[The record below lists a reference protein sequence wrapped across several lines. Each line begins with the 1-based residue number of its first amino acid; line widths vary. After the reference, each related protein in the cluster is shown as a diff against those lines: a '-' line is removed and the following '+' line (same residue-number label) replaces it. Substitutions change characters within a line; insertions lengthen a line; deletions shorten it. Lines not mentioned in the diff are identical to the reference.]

1 MDGNKRNFSLSIWD
15 HKDNFLCIL
24 KSANSDFEG
33 QSYNED
39 LIENIN
45 GEKTLSFSIP
55 MYIFSYDENNIPSSN
70 FIQNEAW
77 DYIKNEEKIRY
88 VEYHPITNV
97 PIKTQEFVLKEF
109 TENRDGEQ
117 KIINCVCE
125 SLAVY
130 ELGKIG
136 WGITFDTNYITNY
149 ELGSKEENGEK
160 ISNCPDLL
168 TLDYWMKKLLYKE
181 SNIGRVSTTT
191 ECTYLLQGIQLRDN
205 EGYSINEEIISS
217 TTGEHSYNRI
227 EEPFCDSEES
237 DEFKKY
243 YNPTGWTWEVQ
254 AKFENDPEKQ
264 SISTLYETPVINQF
278 IETYPNY
285 FVGQSYQ
292 KRIGSDDNTKQL
304 RRHPIEENEL
314 NEWTYVTDIKK
325 RLVTAERSN
334 IFSIIQDLC
343 ETFEIW
349 AYFQYTYSDEGKIT
363 ERKILFKTESID
375 ENIKFDFSYGKNL
388 KSCSRSSNSN
398 DLITKLHITNVDS
411 EMIDGNI
418 LSIQQSTANPTGENY
433 IYNFDYFYNIG
444 MLTRESEKGIDSD
457 EYKINFHC
465 GNLRNINNKIINIQ
479 KFLTPLY
486 DRRDVLQGDLTIEE
500 GSRIGY
506 IDNIQSIQNKIDAI
520 PPNDRLIN
528 SWSDDNNQYNHVGE
542 LKTYSATTKP
552 GSFTETDWLYINF
565 GREDVL
571 VKDLLYY
578 KYYLNDNNELQ
589 EDSITTTVNGYIPRV
604 FSYGDWHSGNAFIS
618 ENNNTYFKTFTEN
631 GYNCIYDYSSIGNGS
646 FIKGIYIKK
655 SFVNS
660 STYGRIRYKYAPLA
674 YYYLLIKDYW
684 DKIGNEETRIDNTQ
698 EDLLNIKNKILLY
711 ELQLKKLLK
720 EKNESILQFENDYR
734 PFIREGYWEPSNYQ
748 SQLSE
753 EIFDTDFSDNFNY
766 FKKERIPLN
775 TLKLNDSL
783 STYSYYFDLGNANNI
798 DVDSI
803 KMRVLSKLDPG
814 TDVYIPHYQG
824 HNYELYLNG
833 SNLICAIDPA
843 LITQYEIKNYEPKYY
858 KTEVT
863 YQDKNGNSSTI
874 TKTWIQGSINID
886 NYKFYLNEEN
896 LITDKLKVYGNSI
909 EESNLLTQ
917 YEDYFYNYES
927 VGYNSRGEWV
937 DLSEQESYSTDIQ
950 YKYSFRIN
958 FKLTNNTIRFLTED
972 NPKFILDYA
981 KETTLQYIYNDSVA
995 TSKKYSTPQ
1004 VQYNIS
1010 VVDLSSLNGY
1020 EDYKPKIG
1028 QKVPIFDEE
1037 MHFHNFEGFITSI
1050 NYPLEEKYN
1059 TELTIATYN
1068 TKFEEVFQKLT
1079 ATMSDISYNSNE
1091 IYKAANAFETNGA
1104 IRTDVFKKSLQDNF
1118 EAVNLGVNNEI
1129 TIDETEGITLKD
1141 SDNNYGVK
1149 LIGRGIF
1156 LTKDITQGTSTEWR
1170 TGITGEGINTNV
1182 LTAGS
1187 LDTKQITIWN
1197 SSEQQARFVW
1207 NEQGLFAYGDKF
1219 GTPTSTET
1227 SYQELIDYS
1236 KYVKYNQNGLE
1247 FNDNGKS
1254 ALSLGWNGLKIQTQN
1269 NALQL
1274 DADKGL
1280 ILYQGEENKKTRLE
1294 LGVLD
1299 EGTLYG
1305 LRLSSTTG
1313 ERTFQSDSDGNL
1325 WLHQHIRLGGSIN
1338 TSNEVQ
1344 NPTAGIYG
1352 LENSNSSSVPVEMQ
1366 MGIRRN
1372 NEGKVI
1378 WDSTPIRFW
1387 AGLQDRDSYT
1397 TNIHITWD
1405 EIISAT
1411 NGQTNFTTLVDNNSP
1426 SLAKFKVSANGDIIA
1441 SGIDVGGWIG
1451 EGDKLRSF
1459 DNQAILRSNRYGS
1472 HDEYP
1477 LIAIGKNGETT
1488 YGSNYNFRVYQNGSV
1503 NITKGEINIGSG
1515 QFKVTSNGA
1524 VTAKNIT
1531 IQGSNSSITD
1541 GKVGQLTIN
1550 NGGLEITAGEYK
1562 TAVYA
1567 KANSDELAFQA
1578 GPVSTP
1584 SFAVNGKGVVYIN
1597 NGKINITSS
1606 NTEDTAI
1613 NVNNLFTVTKGGKVT
1628 ASNIKII
1635 GTNSTETNIIETNY
1649 FKVSN
1654 TGQVTASNIKI
1665 TGDNL
1670 SSGSD
1675 IIYTTNFKVTN
1686 NGTVTADNIIFN
1698 GTITAKVRGV
1708 DYTGIDTG
1716 EIVTVTADDGT
1727 QITWRVVKGLVVG
1740 RKK

>member
-15 HKDNFLCIL
+15 HKDNFLCNL
-24 KSANSDFEG
+24 KSANSDFKG

-77 DYIKNEEKIRY
+77 NYIKNEEKIRY
-88 VEYHPITNV
+88 IEYHPITNV
-97 PIKTQEFVLKEF
+97 PIKIQEFVLKEF

-117 KIINCVCE
+117 KIINCICE

-136 WGITFDTNYITNY
+136 WGITFDTNYITKY
-149 ELGSKEENGEK
+149 ELESKEENGEK

-205 EGYSINEEIISS
+205 EGYPINEEIISS
-217 TTGEHSYNRI
+217 STGERSYNRI
-227 EEPFCDSEES
+227 EEPICSSEES
-237 DEFKKY
+237 EEFKKY

-264 SISTLYETPVINQF
+264 SISTLYEAPVINQF
-278 IETYPNY
+278 IETFPNY

-292 KRIGSDDNTKQL
+292 KRIGSDDSTKQL

-325 RLVTAERSN
+325 RLVSAERSN

-363 ERKILFKTESID
+363 ERKILFKTESVD

-398 DLITKLHITNVDS
+398 DLITKLHVTNVDS
-411 EMIDGNI
+411 GMIDGNI

-433 IYNFDYFYNIG
+433 IYNFDYFYKIG
-444 MLTRESEKGIDSD
+444 MLTKESEKGIDSD

-479 KFLTPLY
+479 KFLAPLY

-500 GSRIGY
+500 GSKIGY

-528 SWSDDNNQYNHVGE
+528 SWSADNNQYNHVGE
-542 LKTYSATTKP
+542 LKTYSATTRP
-552 GSFTETDWLYINF
+552 GSPTESDWLYINF

-571 VKDLLYY
+571 VKNLEYCNC
-578 KYYLNDNNELQ
+578 YLNNDNILQ
-589 EDSITTTVNGYIPRV
+589 KDTISTTTINGYIPRV
-604 FSYGDWHSGNAFIS
+604 FSYGDWHSGGIS
-618 ENNNTYFKTFTEN
+618 LSEDNNTYFINFIED
-631 GYNCIYDYSSIGNGS
+631 GYNCIYDYSSIGDGN
-646 FIKGIYIKK
+646 FIKGIYINK
-655 SFVNS
+655 SIVGSN
-660 STYGRIRYKYAPLA
+660 TYGRIRYKYAPLA
-674 YYYLLIKDYW
+674 YYFLLIEDYW
-684 DKIGNEETRIDNTQ
+684 NRIGEEEIRINNTQ
-698 EDLLNIKNKILLY
+698 EDLLNIKNRILLY

-734 PFIREGYWEPSNYQ
+734 PFIREGYWEPSDYQ

-753 EIFDTDFSDNFNY
+753 EIFNTDFSDNFNWLD
-766 FKKERIPLN
+766 KGLTQLKD
-775 TLKLNDSL
+775 LKLNDSL
-783 STYSYYFDLGNANNI
+783 STYSYYFNLGLAKDI
-798 DVDSI
+798 DIDSI
-803 KMRVLSKLDPG
+803 KMRVKSKLDPG

-824 HNYELYLNG
+824 NNYELYLSG
-833 SNLICAIDPA
+833 ENLICAIDPA
-843 LITQYEIKNYEPKYY
+843 LIAQYEIKGYEQEYY
-858 KTEVT
+858 QTEVT
-863 YQDKNGNSSTI
+863 YLPIIDGNTQTSTT
-874 TKTWIQGSINID
+874 TKIFDWINEPINVND
-886 NYKFYLNEEN
+886 YKIYLNEEN
-896 LITDKLKVYGNSI
+896 LITDRLKVYGNSI
-909 EESNLLTQ
+909 NESNLLIP
-917 YEDYFYNYES
+917 YEDYSYNYKS
-927 VGYNSRGEWV
+927 VGYDSKGEWV

-950 YKYSFRIN
+950 YKYSFLIN
-958 FKLTNNTIRFLTED
+958 FKLTNNTIRFLAED
-972 NPKFILDYA
+972 DPKFILDYA

-1004 VQYNIS
+1004 VEYNIS

-1059 TELTIATYN
+1059 TELTIATYG

-1079 ATMSDISYNSNE
+1079 ATMSDISYNSND
-1091 IYKAANAFETNGA
+1091 IYKAVNSFEANGA

-1156 LTKDITQGTSTEWR
+1156 LTKDITQGASTDWR

-1187 LDTKQITIWN
+1187 IDTKQITIWN
-1197 SSEQQARFVW
+1197 SSEKQARFVW
-1207 NEQGLFAYGDKF
+1207 NEQGLFAYADKF
-1219 GTPTSTET
+1219 GTSTTTET
-1227 SYQELIDYS
+1227 PYQELIDYS
-1236 KYVKYNQNGLE
+1236 KYVKYNQEGLE
-1247 FNDNGKS
+1247 FSDNGNS
-1254 ALSLGWNGLKIQTQN
+1254 ALSLGWQGLKIQAQN
-1269 NALQL
+1269 KALQL
-1274 DADKGL
+1274 DADNGL
-1280 ILYQGEENKKTRLE
+1280 VLKDSTTTTRLE

-1299 EGTLYG
+1299 HGILYG
-1305 LRLSSTTG
+1305 LRLSSTSG
-1313 ERTFQSDSDGNL
+1313 VPTFQSDSDGNL
-1325 WLHQHIRLGGSIN
+1325 WLHQHIRLGG
-1338 TSNEVQ
+1338 EMVDGKVQ

-1352 LENSNSSSVPVEMQ
+1352 LSTNVPREMQ
-1366 MGIRRN
+1366 MGVRRN
-1372 NEGKVI
+1372 NEGEVI
-1378 WDSTPIRFW
+1378 WDETPIRFW
-1387 AGLQDRDSYT
+1387 AGPQTQEDYKN
-1397 TNIHITWD
+1397 NIHID
-1405 EIISAT
+1405 DNDIDNLKIP
-1411 NGQTNFTTLVDNNSP
+1411 GQDGQFPNIFKSLKDKESP

-1459 DNQAILRSNRYGS
+1459 DNEAILRSNGYDS
-1472 HDEYP
+1472 SNNNYP

-1488 YGSNYNFRVYQNGSV
+1488 YGSNYNFKVYQDGS
-1503 NITKGEINIGSG
+1503 INIGNG
-1515 QFKVTSNGA
+1515 RFIATSTGA
-1524 VTAKNIT
+1524 VTAKNIIIEGGT
-1531 IQGSNSSITD
+1531 TNIDQGRVASLSIT
-1541 GKVGQLTIN
+1541 
-1550 NGGLEITAGEYK
+1550 NGGLESTTTIRNIVYLTGLYGVSGTTAYAFRSGPSYNNK
-1562 TAVYA
+1562 NKKSLDPNFSVDGFGNLTA
-1567 KANSDELAFQA
+1567 KS
-1578 GPVSTP
+1578 
-1584 SFAVNGKGVVYIN
+1584 AVI
-1597 NGKINITSS
+1597 S
-1606 NTEDTAI
+1606 
-1613 NVNNLFTVTKGGKVT
+1613 
-1628 ASNIKII
+1628 
-1635 GTNSTETNIIETNY
+1635 
-1649 FKVSN
+1649 
-1654 TGQVTASNIKI
+1654 
-1665 TGDNL
+1665 
-1670 SSGSD
+1670 
-1675 IIYTTNFKVTN
+1675 
-1686 NGTVTADNIIFN
+1686 GTVTASAGSIGGWSIGTANNQNGIQSISTNGSIFIN
-1698 GTITAKVRGV
+1698 PNSNSNSPVISIASTTTMPAANNTNTMFAV
-1708 DYTGIDTG
+1708 TGKGDVYFKHGIYG
-1716 EIVTVTADDGT
+1716 WSSEGFK
-1727 QITWRVVKGLVVG
+1727 KGLTSAEVKEIYTAEG
-1740 RKK
+1740 RTKTIEICQGLIVDMT

>member
-15 HKDNFLCIL
+15 HKDNFLCNL

-55 MYIFSYDENNIPSSN
+55 MYIFSYNKDNIPSSN

-88 VEYHPITNV
+88 IEYHPITNV
-97 PIKTQEFVLKEF
+97 PIKIQEFVLKEF

-117 KIINCVCE
+117 KIINCICE

-136 WGITFDTNYITNY
+136 WGITFDTNYITKY
-149 ELGSKEENGEK
+149 ELESKEENGEN

-205 EGYSINEEIISS
+205 EGYPINEEIISS
-217 TTGEHSYNRI
+217 STGERSYNRI
-227 EEPFCDSEES
+227 EEPICNSEES
-237 DEFKKY
+237 EEFKKY

-264 SISTLYETPVINQF
+264 SISTLYEAPVINQF
-278 IETYPNY
+278 IETFPNY

-292 KRIGSDDNTKQL
+292 KRIGSDDSTKQL

-363 ERKILFKTESID
+363 ERKILFKTESVD

-398 DLITKLHITNVDS
+398 DLITKLHVTNVDS
-411 EMIDGNI
+411 GMIDGNI

-433 IYNFDYFYNIG
+433 IYNFDYFYKIG

-465 GNLRNINNKIINIQ
+465 GNLRNINNKIMNIQ
-479 KFLTPLY
+479 KFLVPLY

-500 GSRIGY
+500 GSKIGY

-528 SWSDDNNQYNHVGE
+528 SWSADNNQYNHVGE

-552 GSFTETDWLYINF
+552 GSPTESDWFYINF
-565 GREDVL
+565 GREDVF
-571 VKDLLYY
+571 VKNLTYSNC
-578 KYYLNDNNELQ
+578 YLDNNNILQ
-589 EDSITTTVNGYIPRV
+589 KDSVTTTINGYIPRV
-604 FSYGDWHSGNAFIS
+604 FSYGDWHSGNIS
-618 ENNNTYFKTFTEN
+618 LSEDNNTYFINFTED
-631 GYNCIYDYSSIGNGS
+631 GYNCIYDYSSIGDGN
-646 FIKGIYIKK
+646 FIKGIYINK
-655 SFVNS
+655 SIVGSN
-660 STYGRIRYKYAPLA
+660 TYGRIRYKYAPLA
-674 YYYLLIKDYW
+674 YYFLLIEDYW
-684 DKIGNEETRIDNTQ
+684 NRIGEEEIRINDTQ
-698 EDLLNIKNKILLY
+698 ENLLNIKNRILLY

-734 PFIREGYWEPSNYQ
+734 PFIREGYWEPSDYQ

-753 EIFDTDFSDNFNY
+753 EIFDTDFSDNFNWLD
-766 FKKERIPLN
+766 KNLTQLKD
-775 TLKLNDSL
+775 LKLNDSL
-783 STYSYYFDLGNANNI
+783 STYSYYFNLGPAKEI
-798 DVDSI
+798 DIDSI
-803 KMRVLSKLDPG
+803 KMRVKSKLDPG

-824 HNYELYLNG
+824 NNYELYLSG
-833 SNLICAIDPA
+833 ENLICAIDPA
-843 LITQYEIKNYEPKYY
+843 LITQYEIKGYEQEYY
-858 KTEVT
+858 QTEVT
-863 YQDKNGNSSTI
+863 YLPIIDGNIQTSTT
-874 TKTWIQGSINID
+874 TKIFDWINEPINVND
-886 NYKFYLNEEN
+886 YKIYLNEEN
-896 LITDKLKVYGNSI
+896 LITDRLKVYGNSI
-909 EESNLLTQ
+909 NESNLLTP
-917 YEDYFYNYES
+917 YEDYSYNYKS
-927 VGYNSRGEWV
+927 VGYDSKGEPV
-937 DLSEQESYSTDIQ
+937 NLSEQESYSTDIQ
-950 YKYSFRIN
+950 YKYSFIIN
-958 FKLTNNTIRFLTED
+958 FKLTNNTIRFLAED
-972 NPKFILDYA
+972 DPKFILDYA

-1004 VQYNIS
+1004 VEYNIS

-1059 TELTIATYN
+1059 TELTIATYG

-1079 ATMSDISYNSNE
+1079 ATMSDISYNSND
-1091 IYKAANAFETNGA
+1091 IYKAVNSFEANGA

-1156 LTKDITQGTSTEWR
+1156 LTKDITQGTSTDWR

-1187 LDTKQITIWN
+1187 IDTKQITIWN
-1197 SSEQQARFVW
+1197 SSEKQARFVW

-1219 GTPTSTET
+1219 GTSTTTET
-1227 SYQELIDYS
+1227 SYQELIDYN

-1247 FNDNGKS
+1247 FNDNGNS
-1254 ALSLGWNGLKIQTQN
+1254 ALSLGWQGLKIQAQKE
-1269 NALQL
+1269 ALEL
-1274 DADKGL
+1274 NADKGL
-1280 ILYQGEENKKTRLE
+1280 ILQQWDDNHQSSITRLE
-1294 LGVLD
+1294 LGKLD

-1305 LRLSSTTG
+1305 LRLSSTT
-1313 ERTFQSDSDGNL
+1313 EEPTFQSDSDGNL

-1352 LENSNSSSVPVEMQ
+1352 LSTDVPPEMQ
-1366 MGIRRN
+1366 MGIRRD

-1378 WDSTPIRFW
+1378 WDPTPIRFW
-1387 AGLQDRDSYT
+1387 AGPQDRDSYT
-1397 TNIHITWD
+1397 TNIHVTWD

-1411 NGQTNFTTLVDNNSP
+1411 DGQVNFDKLTDKNSP

-1459 DNQAILRSNRYGS
+1459 DNQAILRSNGYGS
-1472 HDEYP
+1472 NDEYP
-1477 LIAIGKNGETT
+1477 LIAVGKIDENHYQYGE
-1488 YGSNYNFRVYQNGSV
+1488 NYNFRVYQDGS
-1503 NITKGEINIGSG
+1503 INIGNG
-1515 QFKVTSNGA
+1515 QFIATSTGA
-1524 VTAKNIT
+1524 VTANNIT
-1531 IQGSNSSITD
+1531 INGGNTNISKGSIASLSIT
-1541 GKVGQLTIN
+1541 
-1550 NGGLEITAGEYK
+1550 NGGLESTTTINNIVYLTGVYGVSGITAYAFRSGPSYDNK
-1562 TAVYA
+1562 NKKSLDPNFSVDGFGNLTA
-1567 KANSDELAFQA
+1567 KS
-1578 GPVSTP
+1578 
-1584 SFAVNGKGVVYIN
+1584 AVI
-1597 NGKINITSS
+1597 S
-1606 NTEDTAI
+1606 
-1613 NVNNLFTVTKGGKVT
+1613 
-1628 ASNIKII
+1628 
-1635 GTNSTETNIIETNY
+1635 
-1649 FKVSN
+1649 
-1654 TGQVTASNIKI
+1654 
-1665 TGDNL
+1665 
-1670 SSGSD
+1670 
-1675 IIYTTNFKVTN
+1675 
-1686 NGTVTADNIIFN
+1686 GTVTASAGSIGGWSIGTANDQKGIQSTNTN
-1698 GTITAKVRGV
+1698 GSVFINPNSNSNSPVISIASIATMPAANNTNTMFAVTGKGDVYFKHGIYGWSSEGFKKGLTDAEIKEIYTAKGQTVSVEICQGLIV
-1708 DYTGIDTG
+1708 DMT
-1716 EIVTVTADDGT
+1716 
-1727 QITWRVVKGLVVG
+1727 
-1740 RKK
+1740 